1 MVRAMVPA
9 AALRVVV
16 VMAVPRGVVEAD
28 LVAGVV
34 GRVQRVA
41 VAERRVLLAVT
52 AVRPNAVENSIRRNS
67 SASASWTL
75 ARGMRA
81 VTT

>member
-1 MVRAMVPA
+1 
-9 AALRVVV
+9 VV
-16 VMAVPRGVVEAD
+16 VMAVPRGVGEAD
-28 LVAGVV
+28 PVAGVV